1 MKYLIFSKLTRNH
14 FLFLSYFIITIIY
27 DIVNRY
33 IYIGKDLIFTFNKSY
48 IFTLSDFLTLIPV
61 IIIKIRSKSAKENK
75 ESFKNSRTE
84 SEIDIKYIYT
94 NTNNKRRKRIIKL
107 SIIVSIFDFLALY
120 LELIFDIII
129 QGFSL
134 TIKNEKINS
143 NILINITS
151 KLILNN
157 LILHLPIYK
166 HHYLSLAINL
176 VCLIGLVIY
185 DIIQIKEAQTYL
197 YVLKKIISVI
207 LYSFEDVYA
216 KILLSFDSISPH
228 TYLLY
233 RGIFVNFLSLL
244 FSLVFVFV
252 KLPDENGIKS
262 IVFSRFWKVYDN
274 KLSILLYIA
283 LFINEYFFNLNI
295 FLIID
300 KFSPIHYA
308 VACIFGYFGSLLL
321 SFIYNDIEVGEFFI
335 KFALYFILI
344 LSALVYNEFI
354 VLNFCGFQ
362 KNTHLFLKR
371 KENEDLNKLLIMI
384 MT

>member
-134 TIKNEKINS
+134 TIS
-143 NILINITS
+143 
-151 KLILNN
+151 
-157 LILHLPIYK
+157 
-166 HHYLSLAINL
+166 
-176 VCLIGLVIY
+176 
-185 DIIQIKEAQTYL
+185 
-197 YVLKKIISVI
+197 
-207 LYSFEDVYA
+207 
-216 KILLSFDSISPH
+216 
-228 TYLLY
+228 
-233 RGIFVNFLSLL
+233 
-244 FSLVFVFV
+244 
-252 KLPDENGIKS
+252 
-262 IVFSRFWKVYDN
+262 
-274 KLSILLYIA
+274 
-283 LFINEYFFNLNI
+283 
-295 FLIID
+295 
-300 KFSPIHYA
+300 
-308 VACIFGYFGSLLL
+308 
-321 SFIYNDIEVGEFFI
+321 
-335 KFALYFILI
+335 
-344 LSALVYNEFI
+344 
-354 VLNFCGFQ
+354 
-362 KNTHLFLKR
+362 
-371 KENEDLNKLLIMI
+371 
-384 MT
+384 